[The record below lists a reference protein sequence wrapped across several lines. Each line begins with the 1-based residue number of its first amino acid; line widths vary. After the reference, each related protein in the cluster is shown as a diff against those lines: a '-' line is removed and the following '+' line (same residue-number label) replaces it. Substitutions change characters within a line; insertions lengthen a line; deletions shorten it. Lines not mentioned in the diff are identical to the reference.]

1 MKGYVVLFLLPLP
14 KKNLAEYKKL
24 ARRFGRVAV
33 DHGAL
38 HYREF
43 IGEDLKPK
51 YAPPFTNVL
60 PLKARRGGHHLGLG
74 VQIAQAP
81 RQNDARDAPR
91 PAHGEDDERK
101 TALRHE
107 EDVLGRLRDDCRSEG
122 EVAGMHWLSDIVR
135 HR

>member
-43 IGEDLKPK
+43 IGVDLKPK
-51 YAPPFTNVL
+51 HAPPFTNVL
-60 PLKARRGGHHLGLG
+60 PLKR
-74 VQIAQAP
+74 
-81 RQNDARDAPR
+81 
-91 PAHGEDDERK
+91 
-101 TALRHE
+101 
-107 EDVLGRLRDDCRSEG
+107 G
-122 EVAGMHWLSDIVR
+122 EVAITSVLEFKSRKHSEKTMLAMFHDPRMEKMMKEKPLFDMKKMYWAGFETIVEAA
-135 HR
+135 

>member
-60 PLKARRGGHHLGLG
+60 PLKR
-74 VQIAQAP
+74 
-81 RQNDARDAPR
+81 
-91 PAHGEDDERK
+91 
-101 TALRHE
+101 
-107 EDVLGRLRDDCRSEG
+107 G
-122 EVAGMHWLSDIVR
+122 EVAITSVLEFKSRKHRDKTMLAMLHDPRMEKMMKEKPLFDMKKMYWAGFETIVEAKGK
-135 HR
+135 